1 MHLGVRAVIAKT
13 FARIHRA
20 NLVNWGILALEFAD
34 PADYDEVAVG
44 DRLRMADV
52 AGGLVVGTVVVENQ
66 TQGRRFAARCILTER
81 EQEILRAGGRL
92 AHTRQTGPAVIGTAP
107 RS

>member
-1 MHLGVRAVIAKT
+1 
-13 FARIHRA
+13 
-20 NLVNWGILALEFAD
+20 
-34 PADYDEVAVG
+34 
-44 DRLRMADV
+44 
-52 AGGLVVGTVVVENQ
+52 VVENQ